1 MSLILI
7 NPENNR
13 AYYEIIR
20 QGNKRDFAA
29 LITEV
34 KKENPTSVKHKI
46 SFSVKNIYTKCSK
59 EFKFMLREQKSQN
72 QSKVITMNKFT
83 INWTGMLSAFKEF

>member
-1 MSLILI
+1 MILI

-13 AYYEIIR
+13 AHYEII
-20 QGNKRDFAA
+20 GHYNKRDLAA

-34 KKENPTSVKHKI
+34 KKEKPTSVKHKI
-46 SFSVKNIYTKCSK
+46 SFSVKNTYTECSK
-59 EFKFMLREQKSQN
+59 EFKFMLREHKPQN

-83 INWTGMLSAFKEF
+83 INWISMLDAFKEF